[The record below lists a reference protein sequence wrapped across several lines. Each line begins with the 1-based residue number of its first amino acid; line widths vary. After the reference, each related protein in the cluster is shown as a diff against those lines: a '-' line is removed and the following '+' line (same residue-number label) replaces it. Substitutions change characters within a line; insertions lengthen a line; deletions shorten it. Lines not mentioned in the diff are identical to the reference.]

1 MVLDAL
7 ALLVI
12 VLKGSV
18 FDCMVLY
25 AISEHMLLNGMV
37 KKMGWYIIGWYC
49 GILYHKVWYWR
60 VLYNAFFDGMVSHV
74 IGVYNTR

>member
-18 FDCMVLY
+18 FDFMVLY
-25 AISEHMLLNGMV
+25 AISDHMLLNGMV

-60 VLYNAFFDGMVSHV
+60 VLYNDGIVSHV
-74 IGVYNTR
+74 IGVYNTI

>member
-25 AISEHMLLNGMV
+25 AISEHMLLNGFV
-37 KKMGWYIIGWYC
+37 KK
-49 GILYHKVWYWR
+49 
-60 VLYNAFFDGMVSHV
+60 NGMVYYWMVLRDIVSQGMV
-74 IGVYNTR
+74 LEGIVQCII